1 MAWAVAEGDHARRAD
16 DTEPAIDREAA
27 ARLRGVH
34 RACASIASAV
44 CLTKLRVPIPAA
56 HSASAYLVRV
66 RVGVRVRVRVQVR
79 VRVRVSASSYLIV
92 RRKLQ
97 WGAGLLACAQRA
109 AGLQLSCCAPGSS
122 PAYYRCAGWMGLCPA
137 GPAQGAPPPASPAPT
152 LPIPARHGPSFR
164 FAPLTLSQSHNST
177 HIMLCAQIRGG
188 LDESF

>member
-16 DTEPAIDREAA
+16 DPEPAIDREAA

-56 HSASAYLVRV
+56 HSASACLVRV
-66 RVGVRVRVRVQVR
+66 IVRVRVRVQVRAR

-122 PAYYRCAGWMGLCPA
+122 PAYYTAVQAGRAYARPA
-137 GPAQGAPPPASPAPT
+137 LPKVRPRPPAPHPRYLSPLAIGHPFA
-152 LPIPARHGPSFR
+152 LPP
-164 FAPLTLSQSHNST
+164 
-177 HIMLCAQIRGG
+177 
-188 LDESF
+188 

>member
-66 RVGVRVRVRVQVR
+66 RVRVRIRVRVRVRVQVR
-79 VRVRVSASSYLIV
+79 VRGRVRVSARLVLDRTQKAPVGGRALGLRSEGSWLAAELL
-92 RRKLQ
+92 R
-97 WGAGLLACAQRA
+97 AGL
-109 AGLQLSCCAPGSS
+109 
-122 PAYYRCAGWMGLCPA
+122 
-137 GPAQGAPPPASPAPT
+137 
-152 LPIPARHGPSFR
+152 
-164 FAPLTLSQSHNST
+164 
-177 HIMLCAQIRGG
+177 
-188 LDESF
+188 